1 MTAAAALPVTVI
13 GGYLGAGKT
22 TLVNHLLR
30 HAGGRR
36 LAVLVNDF
44 GELPIDADL
53 IEGSDGAVLAIA
65 GGCVCCAY
73 GSDLIEGLE
82 AMAARR
88 PRPDHVIVE
97 TSGVA
102 LPEAVA
108 QSVQLLASY
117 RRDAIIVVADVETAA
132 RQADDRYMGDTIRRQ
147 LAAADIVVASKAD
160 LVAGDALAAAQH
172 WLGGA
177 APQAAVLPARRG
189 ALPPEAL
196 LGPPA
201 TDRLLLSRRMPH
213 DAGRWTSGTFAA
225 DRPVDAE
232 RLAARLAEP
241 AMGLV
246 RAKGILAGRAGP
258 VALQV
263 VGRRWEVTPVADAP
277 AAGGSLVAI
286 AVGAPLRS
294 DAIHAAIAEATLAE
308 GTIPNRNPPSPIALN
323 PALLRPIR

>member
-1 MTAAAALPVTVI
+1 MAAAPPLPVTVI

-53 IEGSDGAVLAIA
+53 IEGADGAVLAIA

-102 LPEAVA
+102 LPDAVA

-117 RRDAIIVVADVETAA
+117 RRDAIIVVADIETAA

-147 LAAADIVVASKAD
+147 LAAADIVVANKAD
-160 LVAGDALAAAQH
+160 LVGRDTLAATQS
-172 WLGGA
+172 WLAGA
-177 APQAAVLPARRG
+177 APQAVVLAAARA

-201 TDRLLLSRRMPH
+201 TDRLLLARPAPH
-213 DAGRWTSGTFAA
+213 DAGSLTSGTFAV

-246 RAKGILAGRAGP
+246 RAKGILTGRAGP

-263 VGRRWEVTPVADAP
+263 VGRRWEVTPAADAP
-277 AAGGSLVAI
+277 AAGGGLVAI
-286 AVGAPLRS
+286 AVGAPVAN
-294 DAIHAAIAEATLAE
+294 DAIRAAITDATLAK
-308 GTIPNRNPPSPIALN
+308 A
-323 PALLRPIR
+323 

>member
-1 MTAAAALPVTVI
+1 
-13 GGYLGAGKT
+13 
-22 TLVNHLLR
+22 
-30 HAGGRR
+30 
-36 LAVLVNDF
+36 
-44 GELPIDADL
+44 
-53 IEGSDGAVLAIA
+53 
-65 GGCVCCAY
+65 
-73 GSDLIEGLE
+73 
-82 AMAARR
+82 MAARR

-102 LPEAVA
+102 LPDAVA

-117 RRDAIIVVADVETAA
+117 RRDAIIVVADIETTA

-160 LVAGDALAAAQH
+160 LAGEDTLAAAQE
-172 WLGGA
+172 WLAGA
-177 APQAAVLPARRG
+177 APHAAVLPAVRG

-201 TDRLLLSRRMPH
+201 TGRLLLSRQAPH
-213 DAGRWTSGTFAA
+213 DAAWSSQAFAI

-246 RAKGILAGRAGP
+246 RAKGVLAGRAGP

-263 VGRRWEVTPVADAP
+263 VGRRWEVTPAADTP
-277 AAGGSLVAI
+277 AAGAAWSPSPSARRC
-286 AVGAPLRS
+286 GATPS
-294 DAIHAAIAEATLAE
+294 T
-308 GTIPNRNPPSPIALN
+308 PPSPRRRSPRRDL
-323 PALLRPIR
+323 PGCRHRP

>member
-1 MTAAAALPVTVI
+1 MAAAPPLPVTVI

-53 IEGSDGAVLAIA
+53 IEGADGAVLAIA

-102 LPEAVA
+102 LPDAVA

-117 RRDAIIVVADVETAA
+117 RRDAIIVVADIETAA

-160 LVAGDALAAAQH
+160 LAGGDALAAAQE
-172 WLGGA
+172 WLADA
-177 APQAAVLPARRG
+177 APHAAVLPAVRG
-189 ALPPEAL
+189 ALPLEAL

-201 TDRLLLSRRMPH
+201 TDRLLLSRQAPH
-213 DAGRWTSGTFAA
+213 DAAWNSRAFAI

-263 VGRRWEVTPVADAP
+263 VGRRWEVTPAADMP
-277 AAGGSLVAI
+277 AAGGGLVAI
-286 AVGAPLRS
+286 AVGNPVAGA
-294 DAIHAAIAEATLAE
+294 AIRAAIAEATLAE
-308 GTIPNRNPPSPIALN
+308 A
-323 PALLRPIR
+323 